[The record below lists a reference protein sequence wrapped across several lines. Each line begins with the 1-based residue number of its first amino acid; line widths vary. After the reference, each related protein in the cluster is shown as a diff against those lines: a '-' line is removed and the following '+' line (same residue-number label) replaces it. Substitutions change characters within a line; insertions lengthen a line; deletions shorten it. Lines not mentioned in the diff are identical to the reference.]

1 MQGLTFR
8 RALATS
14 AWHVHPGPRG
24 RAYRFLQ
31 RSQWLSPDEL
41 REIQLAA
48 LNGVLSAARA
58 IPFYRERL
66 ENASV
71 GPRGFSSLEDIA
83 GLPPLERVDVQRLGL
98 GGLRGRGVIC
108 LRRETSGSTG
118 QPVEVRWSREMMAW
132 VDAANRRS
140 LEWLG
145 VRPGD
150 RRVIVRQP
158 SSTRLR
164 RLRRIAFNSARIVPR
179 AIFDPDYREG
189 AIAALRRN
197 PPKMVMGN
205 TKSVHVLA
213 LALEGSAPIQA
224 GAVVTGA
231 GALHEHYRHAMERAF
246 RCPVYNRYGAIETG
260 QIAHPCGEAGLRH
273 IPGEVLLLEVVR
285 EDGSPAAPGELGDV
299 LVTCLRNRAM
309 PLIRYRLGDL
319 AALAEEPC
327 PCGRGLPVLE
337 RLVGRT
343 NEVLVRPD
351 GGIVLA
357 GAMVDELMAVAGP
370 SLLEFKI
377 VQQADLSVEILV
389 VQRDDPDPEEV
400 RRRLAA
406 AFDELI
412 GVPQGTVVKRVDEL
426 PADRAEKLQVIVSH
440 ALDRDRKA
448 PSFSDAVREAL
459 R

>member
-1 MQGLTFR
+1 MQRLTFR

-31 RSQWLSPDEL
+31 RSQWATPDEL

-48 LNGVLSAARA
+48 LNRVLDAART

-66 ENASV
+66 QDAAV
-71 GPRGFSSLEDIA
+71 GARGLSSLEDLSR
-83 GLPPLERVDVQRLGL
+83 LPPLERADVQRLGPR
-98 GGLRGRGVIC
+98 GLRGPGVIC

-140 LEWLG
+140 LGWLG

-158 SSTRLR
+158 LSTRLR
-164 RLRRIAFNSARIVPR
+164 RVRRIAFNSARIIPQEL
-179 AIFDPDYREG
+179 FDADYRER

-197 PPKMVMGN
+197 PPRMVMGN

-213 LALEGSAPIQA
+213 VALEDRAPIQA
-224 GAVVTGA
+224 SAVVTGA

-246 RCPVYNRYGAIETG
+246 LCPVYNRYGAIETG

-273 IPGEVLLLEVVR
+273 VASEVVLFEVVR
-285 EDGSPAAPGELGDV
+285 DDGSPADAGELGDV

-337 RLVGRT
+337 RLVGRI

-351 GGIVLA
+351 GGMVLA
-357 GAMVDELMAVAGP
+357 GTMVDELLALAGP

-412 GVPQGTVVKRVDEL
+412 GVPEGTAVRRVDDL

-440 ALDRDRKA
+440 ALDGDRA
-448 PSFSDAVREAL
+448 ATSFSDAVREAL

>member
-1 MQGLTFR
+1 MEGLTFR

-31 RSQWLSPDEL
+31 RSQWAPPDEL
-41 REIQLAA
+41 REFQLAA
-48 LNGVLSAARA
+48 LNSVLSVARG

-66 ENASV
+66 EGASV
-71 GPRGFSSLEDIA
+71 GPRGASSLEDLA
-83 GLPPLERVDVQRLGL
+83 RLPPLERADVQRLGL
-98 GGLRGRGVIC
+98 RGLRGPGVIC

-118 QPVEVRWSREMMAW
+118 EPVEVRWSREMMAW

-145 VRPGD
+145 IRPGD

-164 RLRRIAFNSARIVPR
+164 RLRSIAFNSGRIIPGEL
-179 AIFDPDYREG
+179 FDADDRQR
-189 AIAALRRN
+189 AIAALRRK
-197 PPKMVMGN
+197 PPRMVLGN

-231 GALHEHYRHAMERAF
+231 GALHEHYRSAMERAF

-260 QIAHPCGEAGLRH
+260 QIAHPCGETGLRH
-273 IPGEVLLLEVVR
+273 IASEVVLLEVVR
-285 EDGSPAAPGELGDV
+285 DDGSPADAGELGDV
-299 LVTCLRNRAM
+299 LVTSLRNRAM

-319 AALAEEPC
+319 AALAEAPC

-337 RLVGRT
+337 HLVGRT
-343 NEVLVRPD
+343 NEVLLRPD
-351 GGIVLA
+351 GGIVLS
-357 GAMVDELMAVAGP
+357 GAMVDELLAVAGS

-377 VQQADLSVEILV
+377 VQQADLSVEVLV
-389 VQRDDPDPEEV
+389 VQRDDPDPGEV

-406 AFDELI
+406 TFDELM
-412 GVPQGTVVKRVDEL
+412 GVPKGTVVKRVDDL

-440 ALDRDRKA
+440 ALDRDRTA
-448 PSFSDAVREAL
+448 PAFSNAVREAL